1 MTDTTRFTGSRGL
14 RASVSYRHL
23 ERGLPFRLFSC
34 WIRSVG
40 KLKGNEDLPY

>member
-23 ERGLPFRLFSC
+23 KRSLDFRQSVAGFGLLE
-34 WIRSVG
+34 
-40 KLKGNEDLPY
+40 N